1 MNDSDDEIPNNRS
14 STARSRGKYQGR
26 GPRAPLLG
34 ARPKTRGSFN
44 NVPNR
49 GPDFGRG
56 RSRGNRG
63 HGRPNYRGSGNAVC
77 NYSDDGYGVPNSQQ
91 NIGYGVPN
99 SQQNYGYGV
108 SSSHENGRYE
118 MHSGH
123 LGSLD
128 ALNYSASERGS
139 SREGGLPSLIDLR
152 SDAGQ
157 RRPRGR
163 SHARGRGNWK
173 QHEFGGRG
181 RPQTHQEN
189 NNGERDEEREH
200 TGGHNAKR
208 LYPVGINVLKEWT
221 TQPPDL
227 VIHSLLSDRSGVPQL
242 LAETKIPDDK
252 LVLFIKVLASAST
265 CTGCRQ
271 SLIEIFTMI
280 FTEDFVNKLV
290 TFHIS
295 LMTSQRTD
303 VKSFLEDQ
311 LQLLKVLK
319 KTLINQA
326 KEMLPTLLQ
335 TVKIVIPKLKNQSE
349 LNELMTEYE
358 QLLALLL
365 ESQKPGPD
373 IGERKRRPFAD
384 RLADL
389 DDLEPEDDYRDI
401 PIEPTDDELLQLEA
415 PLIRRN
421 ITEGAYRDVHNY
433 LDVQFRLL
441 REDFIR
447 PLREGIRQVKS
458 GLKGVKDVRVYRK
471 VKFQDTQIV
480 RGELV
485 HFVKLNFPKNF
496 KVEFS
501 KRLLFG
507 NVMCFS
513 ADNFASSFL
522 ATVAGH
528 DPDKLKNGLVGIKLL
543 SVSKLDA
550 SLEYTAVESRT
561 FFIAYKHVLRALQF
575 MDENTLPLV
584 EHIVFAE
591 KAVRPPQYVLNAA
604 NVHYDLRVVLQNN
617 YMKDQDKTDIFPKS
631 NTIPPP
637 NNRPDLQHIPITN
650 AEVEMWP
657 RSSDFGL
664 DRSQR
669 KALHSALTKRL
680 VVIQGPPGT
689 GKTYLGL
696 KITQVL
702 LHNSQAWSRKETE
715 IRHVPGHQNRRLVR
729 TVDVDVTSPI
739 LVICYTNHALDQ
751 FLEGML
757 NFTKRII
764 RIGNRSKSESIQSY
778 QINEFVSYL
787 KEQRRLPS
795 NLRNAGSKIRS
806 RVNDAETKLKSQ
818 YAQLQEVAH
827 DLGLLSF
834 GLLNSY
840 GVIPPNIVSKL
851 ERGQLYRS
859 WMLPIDQP
867 WCMNLTY
874 DPRQVWSMPAQ
885 MNGDPKT
892 GPSAADDKEDDE
904 EWHDALEM
912 LREAENERIIDVEE
926 DDLQTGT
933 ALILPRAKSYEV
945 KRINPKEFETSL
957 FRQLNDGHVT
967 REDCEITLDK
977 FYKEQRILGELLQFT
992 SRDVSSV
999 ANATI
1004 NEHVD
1009 IFRLAYKDRCLLYCL
1024 WRHKLLA
1031 KMRETI
1037 RPHEANIQ
1045 RLMARA
1051 QEVKNSEYL
1060 HVARQ
1065 ADVVGLT
1072 TTGAAQFQ
1080 DVVQELKPRI
1090 VIIEEAAEILE
1101 AHVIASL
1108 NTNCE
1113 HLILIGDHQ
1122 QLKPSPAVYQLAK
1135 HYGLDTSLFER
1146 MINNGVAY
1154 ETLKYQH
1161 RMRPEISSL
1170 LVPAIYPELEDHAS
1184 VQGRDHIRGVERS
1197 VFFVSHLEKELAETD
1212 DNNSH
1217 SNVHEAEF
1225 IMRLARHLVLQG
1237 YDPTLYSGQF
1247 FLLRKEQR
1255 KYSPTCDG
1263 MRVTI
1268 VDNYQGEEND
1278 IILLSLVRSNDSGNV
1293 GFLKI
1298 ENRVCVALS
1307 RAKLGLFIIGNMKQ
1321 LCQSSPLWIKIEKS
1335 LTEIDGLGDALV
1347 LKCQSHPDRKVA
1359 VKTGEDFRT
1368 MSPEGGCTQPCSGHF
1383 PMCGHKCPRICHPD
1397 DPSHTESKCREPC
1410 ERKCD
1415 RRGHP
1420 CPAFCYE
1427 TCPPCTVDVVKEL
1440 PCGHSHLVPCHL
1452 PRKSFLCPSKVDK
1465 TIEKC
1470 RHVIEMPCH
1479 QNPAKKKCPKKCD
1492 VRLECGH
1499 SCDQTCHVDSDP
1511 EHVKYLCQSP
1521 CSRNMK
1527 GCSQDHKCTLYCWQT
1542 CLECNIKVE
1551 KKLPCGHKAQLACQ
1565 DPVDSYKCKE
1575 RCRKALPECGHNCYQ
1590 RCSEPCGG
1598 CRVLVSK
1605 NIDQCGHQIKMECGK
1620 TPNPSMCNSK
1630 DCGRRLPC
1638 GHKCPRP
1645 CKEPC
1650 GGCQKIVPASVRCIV
1665 KDHELLVP
1673 CSSLPLTEPDYSQ
1686 CRVPCGASLKCGHRC
1701 KGSCGSCLHGRFHLP
1716 CAEKCGRTLVCGH
1729 VCKSPCSAACPPC
1742 QEKCRWKCSH
1752 SRCNKIC
1759 GAPCTPC
1766 QEPCS
1771 SECEHQAVRC
1781 SKKCGEAC
1789 DQEPCEEP
1797 CPKTLACGHPCV
1809 GLCGDPCPPLCREC
1823 NFDKLTEF
1831 ELICN
1836 EKDPDARFVLLQD
1849 CGHTIEH
1856 DGLSGWLHQT
1866 ADNSVQMKQCPRCKT
1881 PIYNNRRFNALIL
1894 ETYKDVQTVLF
1905 KHSGQQVPTLKQIV
1919 EKFPKNMVNDAGQP
1933 GLELDNSLF
1942 FLDCI
1947 SKSQMRKTVSNYM
1960 NALQSSKLKGPK
1972 ARSKEFKLDAAQ
1984 LHLLNFQADVV
1995 IMAKKIHDE
2004 LDRSLKKDL
2013 ERVMER
2019 VMSQNVSVVSQ
2030 FMEEV
2035 HCELQRIRY
2044 VSIMKSVR
2052 TRGHNDRFLETV
2064 REIDALM
2071 DPTRV
2076 FTAQVERD
2084 VKALLKICETFIGS
2098 LGISNEERLLVLK
2111 AMHDVKKGAWY
2122 KCPNGHIYC
2131 ITECGGAMQT
2141 AVCPDCGAGIG
2152 GGSHRL
2158 RSDNRVASEM
2168 DGATA
2173 HAWPQ

>member
-1 MNDSDDEIPNNRS
+1 MD
-14 STARSRGKYQGR
+14 
-26 GPRAPLLG
+26 L
-34 ARPKTRGSFN
+34 SF
-44 NVPNR
+44 
-49 GPDFGRG
+49 DT
-56 RSRGNRG
+56 
-63 HGRPNYRGSGNAVC
+63 
-77 NYSDDGYGVPNSQQ
+77 
-91 NIGYGVPN
+91 
-99 SQQNYGYGV
+99 
-108 SSSHENGRYE
+108 
-118 MHSGH
+118 
-123 LGSLD
+123 
-128 ALNYSASERGS
+128 
-139 SREGGLPSLIDLR
+139 
-152 SDAGQ
+152 GQ

-173 QHEFGGRG
+173 QQEFGGRG

-189 NNGERDEEREH
+189 NNGDRDEEREH
-200 TGGHNAKR
+200 TVCHNAKR
-208 LYPVGINVLKEWT
+208 LYPVGINVLKGWT

-242 LAETKIPDDK
+242 LAEPKIPDDK
-252 LVLFIKVLASAST
+252 LVLFIKVLARAST
-265 CTGCRQ
+265 CTSCRQ

-335 TVKIVIPKLKNQSE
+335 TVMLVIPKLKNQSE

-373 IGERKRRPFAD
+373 VGERKRRPFAD

-480 RGELV
+480 RGKLV

-513 ADNFASSFL
+513 ANKFASSFL

-528 DPDKLKNGLVGIKLL
+528 DPDKLKQGIVGVKLL
-543 SVSKLDA
+543 TVSKLDA

-591 KAVRPPQYVLNAA
+591 KTVQPPQYVMNAA

-617 YMKDQDKTDIFPKS
+617 YMKAQDKADIFPKS

-637 NNRPDLQHIPITN
+637 NDRPDLQHIPITN
-650 AEVEMWP
+650 AEVDVWP

-715 IRHVPGHQNRRLVR
+715 FRIVRGHQNRRLVQ
-729 TVDVDVTSPI
+729 TDDVDVSSPI

-757 NFTKRII
+757 NFTNRII
-764 RIGNRSKSESIQSY
+764 RIGSRSKSERIQSY
-778 QINEFVSYL
+778 QINEFLL
-787 KEQRRLPS
+787 KLKKQRILPPNIHHAKS
-795 NLRNAGSKIRS
+795 DVHNKVLA
-806 RVNDAETKLKSQ
+806 AEAKLKSQ
-818 YAQLQEVAH
+818 YAQLQEVVR

-834 GLLNSY
+834 GLLNLY
-840 GVIPPNIVSKL
+840 GVIPSSIVSKL

-859 WMLPIDQP
+859 WMLPIDQM
-867 WCMNLTY
+867 WCMNLKY
-874 DPRQVWSMPAQ
+874 DPRQVWSKPVQ
-885 MNGDPKT
+885 VHGDPKLES
-892 GPSAADDKEDDE
+892 SAADDKEDDE

-926 DDLQTGT
+926 DDLPTGT
-933 ALILPRAKSYEV
+933 ALILPRVKSYEFE
-945 KRINPKEFETSL
+945 RINPIEFETSL
-957 FRQLNDGHVT
+957 FRHLKAGLIT
-967 REDCEITLDK
+967 KEACEITLKK
-977 FYKEQRILGELLQFT
+977 FYKEQRILGELLHFT
-992 SRDVSSV
+992 SSTDVSSV

-1004 NEHVD
+1004 NEDFD
-1009 IFRLAYKDRCLLYCL
+1009 IFQLAYNDRCLLYCL

-1108 NTNCE
+1108 NANCE

-1170 LVPAIYPELEDHAS
+1170 LVPAIYPELKDHPS

-1225 IMRLARHLVLQG
+1225 IVRLARHLVLQG
-1237 YDPTLYSGQF
+1237 YDPEQITVLTPYSGQF
-1247 FLLRKEQR
+1247 FLLRK
-1255 KYSPTCDG
+1255 
-1263 MRVTI
+1263 
-1268 VDNYQGEEND
+1268 
-1278 IILLSLVRSNDSGNV
+1278 
-1293 GFLKI
+1293 
-1298 ENRVCVALS
+1298 
-1307 RAKLGLFIIGNMKQ
+1307 
-1321 LCQSSPLWIKIEKS
+1321 
-1335 LTEIDGLGDALV
+1335 
-1347 LKCQSHPDRKVA
+1347 
-1359 VKTGEDFRT
+1359 
-1368 MSPEGGCTQPCSGHF
+1368 
-1383 PMCGHKCPRICHPD
+1383 
-1397 DPSHTESKCREPC
+1397 
-1410 ERKCD
+1410 
-1415 RRGHP
+1415 
-1420 CPAFCYE
+1420 
-1427 TCPPCTVDVVKEL
+1427 
-1440 PCGHSHLVPCHL
+1440 
-1452 PRKSFLCPSKVDK
+1452 
-1465 TIEKC
+1465 
-1470 RHVIEMPCH
+1470 
-1479 QNPAKKKCPKKCD
+1479 
-1492 VRLECGH
+1492 
-1499 SCDQTCHVDSDP
+1499 
-1511 EHVKYLCQSP
+1511 
-1521 CSRNMK
+1521 
-1527 GCSQDHKCTLYCWQT
+1527 
-1542 CLECNIKVE
+1542 
-1551 KKLPCGHKAQLACQ
+1551 
-1565 DPVDSYKCKE
+1565 
-1575 RCRKALPECGHNCYQ
+1575 
-1590 RCSEPCGG
+1590 
-1598 CRVLVSK
+1598 
-1605 NIDQCGHQIKMECGK
+1605 
-1620 TPNPSMCNSK
+1620 
-1630 DCGRRLPC
+1630 
-1638 GHKCPRP
+1638 
-1645 CKEPC
+1645 
-1650 GGCQKIVPASVRCIV
+1650 
-1665 KDHELLVP
+1665 
-1673 CSSLPLTEPDYSQ
+1673 
-1686 CRVPCGASLKCGHRC
+1686 
-1701 KGSCGSCLHGRFHLP
+1701 
-1716 CAEKCGRTLVCGH
+1716 
-1729 VCKSPCSAACPPC
+1729 
-1742 QEKCRWKCSH
+1742 
-1752 SRCNKIC
+1752 
-1759 GAPCTPC
+1759 
-1766 QEPCS
+1766 
-1771 SECEHQAVRC
+1771 
-1781 SKKCGEAC
+1781 
-1789 DQEPCEEP
+1789 
-1797 CPKTLACGHPCV
+1797 
-1809 GLCGDPCPPLCREC
+1809 
-1823 NFDKLTEF
+1823 
-1831 ELICN
+1831 
-1836 EKDPDARFVLLQD
+1836 
-1849 CGHTIEH
+1849 
-1856 DGLSGWLHQT
+1856 
-1866 ADNSVQMKQCPRCKT
+1866 
-1881 PIYNNRRFNALIL
+1881 
-1894 ETYKDVQTVLF
+1894 
-1905 KHSGQQVPTLKQIV
+1905 
-1919 EKFPKNMVNDAGQP
+1919 
-1933 GLELDNSLF
+1933 
-1942 FLDCI
+1942 
-1947 SKSQMRKTVSNYM
+1947 
-1960 NALQSSKLKGPK
+1960 
-1972 ARSKEFKLDAAQ
+1972 
-1984 LHLLNFQADVV
+1984 
-1995 IMAKKIHDE
+1995 
-2004 LDRSLKKDL
+2004 
-2013 ERVMER
+2013 
-2019 VMSQNVSVVSQ
+2019 
-2030 FMEEV
+2030 
-2035 HCELQRIRY
+2035 
-2044 VSIMKSVR
+2044 
-2052 TRGHNDRFLETV
+2052 
-2064 REIDALM
+2064 
-2071 DPTRV
+2071 
-2076 FTAQVERD
+2076 
-2084 VKALLKICETFIGS
+2084 
-2098 LGISNEERLLVLK
+2098 
-2111 AMHDVKKGAWY
+2111 
-2122 KCPNGHIYC
+2122 
-2131 ITECGGAMQT
+2131 
-2141 AVCPDCGAGIG
+2141 
-2152 GGSHRL
+2152 
-2158 RSDNRVASEM
+2158 
-2168 DGATA
+2168 
-2173 HAWPQ
+2173 